1 MRRDG
6 QASNTLSIQPADV
19 RQLLDAELTRRGLG
33 HFEVYQCGP
42 TLDEAEI
49 ITNYPDALDR
59 ADSADGFYQRGQLLS
74 LSKGRVKPFFWSDEN
89 LLTPAAEAV
98 PVPGPCAPVGEGASF
113 IVHGNRGFYSIL
125 NLCSFG
131 EEQQFR
137 DTVLA
142 NKSELQMLL
151 VSVYDEAL
159 ERCAPAPVPAA
170 PAHDSVLTPRETE
183 VLTWTSLGKTYNE
196 IALLAAMSP
205 RTVKFHMKNVC
216 SKLDVTNGKSA
227 IRKALHLGYIR
238 EQA

>member
-1 MRRDG
+1 MRSDG
-6 QASNTLSIQPADV
+6 QANNNTLIQPADV
-19 RQLLDAELTRRGLG
+19 RQLLDAELSRRGLG

-59 ADSADGFYQRGQLLS
+59 GDAADDFYQRGQLLS
-74 LSKGRVKPFFWSDEN
+74 LSKRRIKPFFWSDEN
-89 LLTPAAEAV
+89 ILAPAAEAV

-113 IVHGNRGFYSIL
+113 IVHGNQGFYSIL

-131 EEQQFR
+131 EHQQFR
-137 DTVLA
+137 ERVLA

-159 ERCAPAPVPAA
+159 ESGATSLAPVVRET
-170 PAHDSVLTPRETE
+170 VLTPRETE
-183 VLTWTSLGKTYNE
+183 VLSWTSLGKTYNE
-196 IALLAAMSP
+196 IALLVSMSP
-205 RTVKFHMKNVC
+205 RTVKFHMKNIF
-216 SKLDVTNGKSA
+216 SKLNVTNGKSA
-227 IRKALHLGYIR
+227 IRKALQLGYIR

>member
-1 MRRDG
+1 MRSDS
-6 QASNTLSIQPADV
+6 QANNNTSMQPADV
-19 RQLLDAELTRRGLG
+19 HQLLDAELTRRGLG

-59 ADSADGFYQRGQLLS
+59 SDFADDFYHRGQLLT
-74 LSKGRVKPFFWSDEN
+74 LSKRRIKPFFWSDEN
-89 LLTPAAEAV
+89 ILAPATEAV
-98 PVPGPCAPVGEGASF
+98 PVPGPCAPVVEGASF

-131 EEQQFR
+131 EDQQFR
-137 DTVLA
+137 ERVLA

-159 ERCAPAPVPAA
+159 ESDVAAPVAVLQET
-170 PAHDSVLTPRETE
+170 VLTPRETE
-183 VLTWTSLGKTYNE
+183 VLSWTSLGKTYNE
-196 IALLAAMSP
+196 IAQLVSMSP
-205 RTVKFHMKNVC
+205 RTVKFHMKNIF

-227 IRKALHLGYIR
+227 IRKALQMGYIR

>member
-1 MRRDG
+1 MRSDG
-6 QASNTLSIQPADV
+6 QANNNTLMQPTDV
-19 RQLLDAELTRRGLG
+19 RQLLDVELSRRGLG

-59 ADSADGFYQRGQLLS
+59 GDAADDFYQRGQLLS
-74 LSKGRVKPFFWSDEN
+74 LSKRRIKPFFWSDEN
-89 LLTPAAEAV
+89 ILAPAADAV

-131 EEQQFR
+131 EHQQFR
-137 DTVLA
+137 ERVLA

-159 ERCAPAPVPAA
+159 ESTTVLPPVVPET
-170 PAHDSVLTPRETE
+170 VLTPRETQ
-183 VLTWTSLGKTYNE
+183 VLSWTSQGKTYNE
-196 IALLAAMSP
+196 IALLVSMSP
-205 RTVKFHMKNVC
+205 RTVKFHMKNIF
-216 SKLDVTNGKSA
+216 SKLSVPNGKSA
-227 IRKALHLGYIR
+227 IRKALQLGYIR

>member
-1 MRRDG
+1 MRSDG
-6 QASNTLSIQPADV
+6 PANNNTPMQPDDV
-19 RQLLDAELTRRGLG
+19 RQLLDAELGRRGLG

-59 ADSADGFYQRGQLLS
+59 SDSADDFYPRSQLLS

-89 LLTPAAEAV
+89 LIAPANEAV

-131 EEQQFR
+131 EDQQFR

-159 ERCAPAPVPAA
+159 ESCAPAPALA
-170 PAHDSVLTPRETE
+170 QETVLTRRETE
-183 VLTWTSLGKTYNE
+183 VLSWTSLGKTYKE
-196 IALLAAMSP
+196 IALLTSMSP
-205 RTVKFHMKNVC
+205 HTVKFHMKNVF

-227 IRKALHLGYIR
+227 IRKALQLGYIR

>member
-1 MRRDG
+1 MRSDG
-6 QASNTLSIQPADV
+6 QSSNTMSIQPADV

-59 ADSADGFYQRGQLLS
+59 SDSADDFYQRGQLLS
-74 LSKGRVKPFFWSDEN
+74 LSKERVKPFFWSDEN
-89 LLTPAAEAV
+89 ILAPAAEAV

-131 EEQQFR
+131 EDQQFR

-159 ERCAPAPVPAA
+159 ESCATVTPAPIQET
-170 PAHDSVLTPRETE
+170 VLTPRETE
-183 VLTWTSLGKTYNE
+183 VLSWTSLGKTYNE
-196 IALLAAMSP
+196 IAVLISMSP
-205 RTVKFHMKNVC
+205 RTVKFHMKNIF

-227 IRKALHLGYIR
+227 IRKALNLGYIR

>member
-1 MRRDG
+1 MRSNG
-6 QASNTLSIQPADV
+6 QPDNTSPLQPADV

-59 ADSADGFYQRGQLLS
+59 ADSADDFYQRGQLLS

-89 LLTPAAEAV
+89 LLAPAEQAV
-98 PVPGPCAPVGEGASF
+98 PVPGPCAPVEEGASF

-131 EEQQFR
+131 EGQQFR

-159 ERCAPAPVPAA
+159 ENCAPPASQQ
-170 PAHDSVLTPRETE
+170 SVLTPRETE
-183 VLTWTSLGKTYNE
+183 VLSWTSLGKTYNE
-196 IALLAAMSP
+196 IALLTSMSP
-205 RTVKFHMKNVC
+205 RTVKFHMKNVFD
-216 SKLDVTNGKSA
+216 KLDVTNGKSA
-227 IRKALHLGYIR
+227 IRKALQLGYIR